1 MSERLPH
8 PTDQPSSA
16 NEGMTADWRPQT
28 HSIPTPTE
36 DKPTATYDER
46 STSGP
51 NNSLRS
57 TVAQEKPEVVE
68 DTSRFPQ
75 LPGLKVIGY
84 IDCGGMGHVYLAE
97 QDTPRRTVA
106 VKIATSANRA
116 GMVSRERFDREV
128 RALAEINHP
137 NIMPIYTAGDW
148 HGFPYY
154 AMRYMAGGPLT
165 KQLPRLANNT
175 TAVVRIMRKVAV
187 GLQVLHEKGIIHRD
201 LKPLNILLDEHDEPV
216 IADFG
221 LAKWIDG
228 SNSDLT
234 VTSAALGTK
243 YYMPPEQTLGLK
255 ETYGP
260 GCDIWS
266 FGVTLYEMLVGQRPF
281 REEIGSDIY
290 DQIRNVEPPIPD
302 SVPKDLAT
310 IVTKCLQKLP
320 EDRYRTAAELSADLE
335 CVLAGTPLGPQK
347 SVKKSKPVSRGSRR
361 VILVGA
367 GLGIVAAVVALMA
380 LWPTPPDKRSVAERL
395 RAGETV
401 TIIGEKGL
409 PVDLGESI
417 QGSAN
422 LTMHPQGYC
431 ALDSADIS
439 TVRLVQEELAG
450 QFVLSCECALTG
462 NPSFTTYAGIVI
474 ASELR
479 PDGNRNG
486 LLQLVQ
492 RMGLE
497 PAEDGSKTLA
507 ENAKFELVNWNHQL
521 RGDIYEIDRV
531 DTTLAQAE
539 PGPPTT
545 IHWRKMEVRVDG
557 ARLYARW
564 NGKQFPENPYGFG
577 ALGKLFPGQPSEP
590 KSVTG
595 IGLTVHGTS
604 ALFRNLILTPSTPI
618 TQ

>member
-1 MSERLPH
+1 
-8 PTDQPSSA
+8 
-16 NEGMTADWRPQT
+16 MTADWRPQT

>member
-401 TIIGEKGL
+401 TIIGEKGM
-409 PVDLGESI
+409 PDYQGESI
-417 QGSAN
+417 PGAEGIFYLADN
-422 LTMHPQGYC
+422 GYC
-431 ALDSADIS
+431 TLAA
-439 TVRLVQEELAG
+439 TGLAG
-450 QFVLSCECALTG
+450 RLLSMEEIDIPIEVSVECAMENNIAQ
-462 NPSFTTYAGIVI
+462 NPVNKNIYPYSGLVFGYRSSSLGTQIQHDFFQLIQSVAFVQDTQTFEEVATIQRMDWSTTKNNDFFNLGSSSRAMPLPGLESLNWKQIALEIRPAVI
-474 ASELR
+474 AGSL
-479 PDGNRNG
+479 DGMKLKPVKVGGTLWN
-486 LLQLVQ
+486 
-492 RMGLE
+492 MGLQ
-497 PAEDGSKTLA
+497 PGTK
-507 ENAKFELVNWNHQL
+507 VQL
-521 RGDIYEIDRV
+521 
-531 DTTLAQAE
+531 
-539 PGPPTT
+539 GP
-545 IHWRKMEVRVDG
+545 
-557 ARLYARW
+557 
-564 NGKQFPENPYGFG
+564 
-577 ALGKLFPGQPSEP
+577 
-590 KSVTG
+590 G
-595 IGLTVHGTS
+595 IGITTFLTQ
-604 ALFRNLILTPSTPI
+604 AYFRNFKLKPL
-618 TQ
+618 